1 MRILLVQ
8 APTYNPEMEGAI
20 FPLGLA
26 YLATALRHDH
36 RVRIVDLNL
45 AEDPSRALLDAMA
58 AHDAEVVG
66 YSLRNIKVSR
76 PGVEEQQV
84 SIDPMIQP
92 LRALRAAFPTLPIIA
107 GGCAFGLYAR
117 PLMERLPELDMGL
130 VGEAE
135 IALPALLEH
144 LDEPWKV
151 RGAVYRRDGELFGGD
166 TVATQPDLAAL
177 PAPDRRGIPL
187 AQYTTEEYA
196 VGVQSKRGCALRC
209 LHCSDLFLTGG
220 QVRMRDPLEVVD
232 EIEELV
238 RGRGLSSFQFVD
250 QVFNLPL
257 SHAQKIC
264 TEMIDRGLRPRW
276 TAWFTSCGLTERFLR
291 DARRAGLT
299 VLQLSPDSTND
310 QVLQALHKPDRRR
323 DLVEATRAAARVG
336 IPVSLSFFYP
346 NPQESLRSTV
356 DLVRFLMARKL
367 EMGPRLWLHGRM
379 VVRTRVYPHSELHEQ
394 MVREGEIPAEHDLID
409 PVYYE
414 PQPFRMVARGIQ
426 TGLRGVY
433 DLRLRLKRL
442 GWIRSR
448 R

>member
-1 MRILLVQ
+1 
-8 APTYNPEMEGAI
+8 
-20 FPLGLA
+20 
-26 YLATALRHDH
+26 
-36 RVRIVDLNL
+36 
-45 AEDPSRALLDAMA
+45 
-58 AHDAEVVG
+58 VVG

-92 LRALRAAFPTLPIIA
+92 LRALRAKHPTLPIIG
-107 GGCAFGLYAR
+107 GGCAFGLYAQ
-117 PLMERLPELDMGL
+117 PLMERLPELDVGL

-135 IALPALLEH
+135 RALPELIEH
-144 LDEPWKV
+144 LDQPWRV
-151 RGAVYRRDGELFGGD
+151 AGAVYRREGRVIGGD
-166 TVATQPDLAAL
+166 VVAPPPDFAAL
-177 PAPDRRGIPL
+177 PAPDRRGISL
-187 AQYTTEEYA
+187 TQYTTQEYA

-220 QVRMRDPLEVVD
+220 RVRMRDPSEVVD

-238 RGRGLSSFQFVD
+238 RGQGLESFQFVD
-250 QVFNLPL
+250 QVFNLPP
-257 SHAQKIC
+257 SHAREIC
-264 TEMIDRGLRPRW
+264 TEMTDRGLRPRW
-276 TAWFTSCGLTERFLR
+276 TAWFTSRGLNDDFLR
-291 DARRAGLT
+291 VARRAGLT

-310 QVLQALHKPDRRR
+310 QVLEALHKPDRRR

-336 IPVSLSFFYP
+336 VPVSLSFFYP
-346 NPQESLRSTV
+346 NPRESLRSTV
-356 DLVRFLMARKL
+356 DLVRFLAARKL

-394 MVREGEIPAEHDLID
+394 MVRDGEIPAEHDLID

-414 PQPFRMVARGIQ
+414 PQPFRAVARGIQ

-442 GWIRSR
+442 GWIRPR